1 MANKRQISYGARGDD
16 VTDLQKR
23 LNQDGY
29 NLAVDGIYGSN
40 TQAAVKDYQKKQGL
54 VQDGIVG
61 NKTWSALDGT
71 GVREDGLYSGGG
83 TNAQSTTDAPAKKSA
98 GATAQPASA
107 GYQQSD
113 TVAQA
118 QQMLHDYM
126 AQKPGAYQ
134 STWQGQMDQ
143 LMDQIL
149 NRKPFEYDVNSDA
162 LYQQYKDQYM
172 LQGQQAMMDTMGQAA
187 ALTGGY
193 GNSYAQ
199 TAGQQTYQGYLQ
211 QLNDRIPDLYQLA
224 LSKYQMEGNALA
236 DQYAMVGTREDQDY
250 GRYRDQVSDY
260 YNELNRLYNQY
271 ATERE
276 YDYGQY
282 IDNRN
287 YEYQTGR
294 DAVADQQWQAQYDEA
309 LRQWQAEFDEN
320 QRRYNQEYEQQYGSG
335 SGSSGGSGG
344 SSGSGGG
351 GYPYSEDN
359 KKLQQML
366 VDAGYDIAV
375 DGYRGPE
382 TEAAYADYLS
392 KVEDDDGSYEDEP
405 LPPTNENILSLGF
418 GPIDAQ
424 KIMDLQDQGIVG
436 SRVVNGRVEL
446 YLIKK
451 PNNSPIVNPFA
462 GGAKPY

>member
-1 MANKRQISYGARGDD
+1 MANKKQLSYGSSGED
-16 VTDLQKR
+16 VKNLQLR
-23 LNQDGY
+23 LNETGNY
-29 NLAVDGIYGSN
+29 NLETDGVFGSN
-40 TQAAVKDYQKKQGL
+40 TQAAVKDYQQKNGL
-54 VQDGIVG
+54 ATDGIVG
-61 NKTWSALDGT
+61 NQTWSSLDN
-71 GVREDGLYSGGG
+71 SGAKPA
-83 TNAQSTTDAPAKKSA
+83 TKNTTPTQQSTT
-98 GATAQPASA
+98 ATTQSTQPAYT

-126 AQKPGAYQ
+126 AQKPGEYQ
-134 STWQGQMDQ
+134 STWQGQLDEIMA
-143 LMDQIL
+143 QIM
-149 NRKPFEYDVNSDA
+149 NRQPFQYDVNSDA

-172 LQGQQAMMDTMGQAA
+172 AQGQQAMMDTMGQAA

-211 QLNDRIPDLYQLA
+211 QLNDKIPDLYQLA

-236 DQYAMVGTREDQDY
+236 DQYAMLGAREDQDY
-250 GRYRDQVSDY
+250 GRWRDSVGDY
-260 YNELNRLYNQY
+260 YTELNRLYSQY
-271 ATERE
+271 NTERD

-282 IDNRN
+282 IDDRN
-287 YEYQTGR
+287 YQYQVGR
-294 DAVADQQWQAQYDEA
+294 DTVADQQWQTQYDEA
-309 LRQWQAEFDEN
+309 VRQWQAEFDEN
-320 QRRYNQEYEQQYGSG
+320 QRRYDQEWEKANGNGSAVNDD
-335 SGSSGGSGG
+335 SGN
-344 SSGSGGG
+344 GGG

-375 DGYRGPE
+375 DGYWGPE
-382 TEAAYADYLS
+382 SIAAYADYLS
-392 KVEDDDGSYEDEP
+392 KLEEDGGYEDDI
-405 LPPTNENILSLGF
+405 LPPTNANILSLGY

-424 KIMDLQDQGIVG
+424 KIMELQDQGIVG
-436 SRVVNGRVEL
+436 SRVVNGRIEL

-462 GGAKPY
+462 GGARPY

>member
-1 MANKRQISYGARGDD
+1 MANKKQLFFGSSGEDVKNLQI
-16 VTDLQKR
+16 R
-23 LNQDGY
+23 LNQTGNY
-29 NLAVDGIYGSN
+29 NLEEDGIYGSN
-40 TQAAVKDYQKKQGL
+40 TQAAVKDYQQKNGL
-54 VQDGIVG
+54 ATDGIVG
-61 NKTWSALDGT
+61 NQTWSSLDN
-71 GVREDGLYSGGG
+71 SG
-83 TNAQSTTDAPAKKSA
+83 AKPATKSA
-98 GATAQPASA
+98 GATQETTTATTQSTQPAYQ

-126 AQKPGAYQ
+126 AQKPGEYQ
-134 STWQGQMDQ
+134 STWQGQLDEIMG
-143 LMDQIL
+143 QIL
-149 NRKPFEYDVNSDA
+149 NRQPFQYDVNSDA

-172 LQGQQAMMDTMGQAA
+172 AQGQQAMIDTMGQAA

-224 LSKYQMEGNALA
+224 LSKYQMEGDALA
-236 DQYAMVGTREDQDY
+236 NQYAMLGAREDQDY
-250 GRYRDQVSDY
+250 GRWRDSVGDY
-260 YNELNRLYNQY
+260 YTELDRLYNQFN
-271 ATERE
+271 AERD

-287 YEYQTGR
+287 YEYQVGR
-294 DAVADQQWQAQYDEA
+294 DTVADQQWQTQYDEA
-309 LRQWQAEFDEN
+309 VRQWQAEYDEN

-335 SGSSGGSGG
+335 SGSSNN
-344 SSGSGGG
+344 SSNGGGG

-375 DGYRGPE
+375 DGYWGPE
-382 TEAAYADYLS
+382 SEKAYADYLS
-392 KVEDDDGSYEDEP
+392 KVEDDGSYEDDI

-436 SRVVNGRVEL
+436 SRVVNGRIEL

>member
-40 TQAAVKDYQKKQGL
+40 TQAAVKDYQKKKGL
-54 VQDGIVG
+54 ATDGIVG
-61 NKTWSALDGT
+61 EKTWSALKSFAPDPNVAHPTST
-71 GVREDGLYSGGG
+71 G
-83 TNAQSTTDAPAKKSA
+83 A
-98 GATAQPASA
+98 GATQAPASTPATQPAST

-118 QQMLHDYM
+118 QQMLNDYM
-126 AQKPGAYQ
+126 AQKPGEYQ
-134 STWQGQMDQ
+134 STWKGQLDQ

-199 TAGQQTYQGYLQ
+199 TAGQQTYQGYIQ

-224 LSKYQMEGNALA
+224 LSKYQLEGNALA
-236 DQYAMVGTREDQDY
+236 DQYAMVGAREDQAY
-250 GRYRDQVSDY
+250 GRYRDSVSDY
-260 YNELNRLYNQY
+260 YNELNRLYNQF

-320 QRRYNQEYEQQYGSG
+320 QRRYNQEWEKQN
-335 SGSSGGSGG
+335 SGGNTTNPGNYNPNPKPDPEPVDDPG
-344 SSGSGGG
+344 SFDPAAGTLSPAAQNIWNNIRPPYAGSDIDTW
-351 GYPYSEDN
+351 YETMDNRIAALVANKTITEEDA
-359 KKLQQML
+359 LIL
-366 VDAGYDIAV
+366 I
-375 DGYRGPE
+375 YR
-382 TEAAYADYLS
+382 
-392 KVEDDDGSYEDEP
+392 
-405 LPPTNENILSLGF
+405 LGL
-418 GPIDAQ
+418 D
-424 KIMDLQDQGIVG
+424 KW
-436 SRVVNGRVEL
+436 
-446 YLIKK
+446 
-451 PNNSPIVNPFA
+451 
-462 GGAKPY
+462 

>member
-29 NLAVDGIYGSN
+29 NLAEDGIYGSN

-61 NKTWSALDGT
+61 NKTWSALGGT

-83 TNAQSTTDAPAKKSA
+83 TNAQSTTDSPAKKSA

-143 LMDQIL
+143 LMEQIL
-149 NRKPFEYDVNSDA
+149 NRKPFQYDVNSDA

-236 DQYAMVGTREDQDY
+236 EQYAMVGAREDQAY
-250 GRYRDQVSDY
+250 GRYRDSVSDY

-320 QRRYNQEYEQQYGSG
+320 QRRYNQEWEKQNGGGSG
-335 SGSSGGSGG
+335 GSSGGSGG
-344 SSGSGGG
+344 GGG
-351 GYPYSEDN
+351 SKYDADTA
-359 KKLQQML
+359 KTQQML
-366 VDAGYDIAV
+366 VDAGYNIAV
-375 DGYRGPE
+375 DGVWGPE
-382 TEAAYADYLS
+382 TQKAYDAYNGKGGSGTLS
-392 KVEDDDGSYEDEP
+392 DAGETFMQKLPYPHAGSDIGVWKKTVYDR
-405 LPPTNENILSLGF
+405 LKMAYNNGTLSDSDVTIIAKQLGLTN
-418 GPIDAQ
+418 
-424 KIMDLQDQGIVG
+424 
-436 SRVVNGRVEL
+436 
-446 YLIKK
+446 
-451 PNNSPIVNPFA
+451 
-462 GGAKPY
+462 

>member
-29 NLAVDGIYGSN
+29 NLAEDGIYGSN

-98 GATAQPASA
+98 GATAQPAST

-143 LMDQIL
+143 LMEQIL
-149 NRKPFEYDVNSDA
+149 NRKPFEFDVNSDA

-236 DQYAMVGTREDQDY
+236 DQYAMVGAREDQAY
-250 GRYRDQVSDY
+250 GRYRDSVSDY

-320 QRRYNQEYEQQYGSG
+320 QRRYNQEWEKQN
-335 SGSSGGSGG
+335 SGGKTTNPGNYNPNPKPDSDPDPEPKQSEEELASAYNSFIKNLPYPHAG
-344 SSGSGGG
+344 SDISVW
-351 GYPYSEDN
+351 
-359 KKLQQML
+359 KKVAEERLL
-366 VDAGYDIAV
+366 K
-375 DGYRGPE
+375 
-382 TEAAYADYLS
+382 AAYEGKYTEEERDYIADKL
-392 KVEDDDGSYEDEP
+392 G
-405 LPPTNENILSLGF
+405 LP
-418 GPIDAQ
+418 
-424 KIMDLQDQGIVG
+424 
-436 SRVVNGRVEL
+436 
-446 YLIKK
+446 
-451 PNNSPIVNPFA
+451 
-462 GGAKPY
+462 GA

>member
-29 NLAVDGIYGSN
+29 NLAEDGIYGSN

-71 GVREDGLYSGGG
+71 GVREDGLYSGGGG

-236 DQYAMVGTREDQDY
+236 DQYAMVGAREDQAY
-250 GRYRDQVSDY
+250 GRYRDSVSDY
-260 YNELNRLYNQY
+260 YNELNRLYNQH

-320 QRRYNQEYEQQYGSG
+320 QRRYNQEWEKQN
-335 SGSSGGSGG
+335 SGGKTTNPGNYNPNPKPDAEPVDDPG
-344 SSGSGGG
+344 SFDPATGTLSPAAQNIWNNIRPPYAGSDIDTW
-351 GYPYSEDN
+351 YEMMDNRIAALVANNTITEEDA
-359 KKLQQML
+359 LIL
-366 VDAGYDIAV
+366 I
-375 DGYRGPE
+375 YR
-382 TEAAYADYLS
+382 
-392 KVEDDDGSYEDEP
+392 
-405 LPPTNENILSLGF
+405 LGL
-418 GPIDAQ
+418 D
-424 KIMDLQDQGIVG
+424 K
-436 SRVVNGRVEL
+436 
-446 YLIKK
+446 
-451 PNNSPIVNPFA
+451 
-462 GGAKPY
+462 

>member
-1 MANKRQISYGARGDD
+1 MANKRQISYGASGED
-16 VTDLQKR
+16 VKNLQLR
-23 LNQDGY
+23 LNQTGNY
-29 NLAVDGIYGSN
+29 NLAEDGIYGSN
-40 TQAAVKDYQKKQGL
+40 TQAAVKDYQKKNGL
-54 VQDGIVG
+54 ATDGIVG
-61 NKTWSALDGT
+61 NQTWAALETKPATKSGSATQETTIGT
-71 GVREDGLYSGGG
+71 AV
-83 TNAQSTTDAPAKKSA
+83 APKYAD
-98 GATAQPASA
+98 P

-236 DQYAMVGTREDQDY
+236 DQYAMVGAREDQAY
-250 GRYRDQVSDY
+250 GRYRDSVSDY

-320 QRRYNQEYEQQYGSG
+320 QRRYNQEWEKQN
-335 SGSSGGSGG
+335 SGGNTTTPGNYNPNPKPDTEPVDDPG
-344 SSGSGGG
+344 SFDPATGTLSPAAQNIWNNIRP
-351 GYPYSEDN
+351 PYASSD
-359 KKLQQML
+359 
-366 VDAGYDIAV
+366 
-375 DGYRGPE
+375 
-382 TEAAYADYLS
+382 
-392 KVEDDDGSYEDEP
+392 
-405 LPPTNENILSLGF
+405 
-418 GPIDAQ
+418 IDAWYET
-424 KIMDLQDQGIVG
+424 MDKRIDALVANKTITEEDA
-436 SRVVNGRVEL
+436 
-446 YLIKK
+446 LILIYRFGLD
-451 PNNSPIVNPFA
+451 NW
-462 GGAKPY
+462 